1 MISIVIPVLNEEA
14 QIKQTL
20 DFTTQLSGN
29 FEIIV
34 VDGGSTDG
42 TKSVVKSFS
51 NILLVNSQK
60 GRANQMNT
68 GAKQA
73 KGEILLFLH
82 ADTRLPENAIE
93 TIEKKMSQNNVVGGS
108 FSLCFD
114 SPHHLLRFYAKLSK
128 INHSLFTYGDHAIFI
143 KKYFFEQISGYKEI
157 SIMEDVEIQSR
168 LRKRGKFIKLSET
181 VLTSARR
188 FKENGTTKQLVL
200 DVLILVLYHLGVSP
214 KNLKKW
220 YPDNKP
226 KTEA

>member
-1 MISIVIPVLNEEA
+1 MISVIVPVLNEES

-20 DFTTQLSGN
+20 DYTTQLSGN

-34 VDGGSTDG
+34 VDGGSSDG
-42 TKSVVKSFS
+42 TKSVVKSFYS
-51 NILLVNSQK
+51 VLLVNSLK

-82 ADTRLPENAIE
+82 ADTKLPKHAIKLICDAMID
-93 TIEKKMSQNNVVGGS
+93 TQIVGGS
-108 FSLCFD
+108 FSVKFD
-114 SPHHLLRFYAKLSK
+114 SKHYLLRLYAKLSK
-128 INHSLFTYGDHAIFI
+128 INHSLFTYGDHGIFVR
-143 KKYFFEQISGYKEI
+143 KSVFEHIAGFKQIP
-157 SIMEDVEIQSR
+157 IMEDVEIQSR
-168 LRKRGKFIKLSET
+168 LKKQGRFIKLTET

-188 FKENGTTKQLVL
+188 FRENGTTKQLVL

-214 KNLKKW
+214 ESLKKW

-226 KTEA
+226 KI